1 MISTLL
7 MVLAASAAELE
18 ATYDP
23 VLPVGG
29 TPELVFTSVNHDA
42 AILVECQAGGETL
55 IWEFP
60 EVAAGAAHKV
70 RLPKDPR
77 ITEAFCQ
84 VLARFANGHS
94 EGVDVEMAWRFVA
107 MDQEGAD
114 SDVSMDL
121 DARVATLPA
130 PFPAQQATVV
140 ALDSRGD
147 PIFEQVVQLR
157 PRSGRTTVR
166 WTEDG
171 AKRAAILRF
180 TLLGPDGEQVVYD
193 MKVQRHH
200 R

>member
-1 MISTLL
+1 MIQALL
-7 MVLAASAAELE
+7 IVLAATAAEIE

-23 VLPVGG
+23 VLPLGG

-42 AILVECQAGGETL
+42 AILVECEAGGETL
-55 IWEFP
+55 VWEFP
-60 EVAAGAAHKV
+60 EVAAGGAHRV
-70 RLPKDPR
+70 ELPQDPR

-94 EGVDVEMAWRFVA
+94 QGVDVEMAWRFVD
-107 MDQEGAD
+107 MEQQGAG
-114 SDVSMDL
+114 SDISMDI

-157 PRSGRTTVR
+157 LRTGRTTVR

-171 AKRAAILRF
+171 AKRAATLRF